1 MIKINRVGA
10 VAPAESEEI
19 MKKEITK
26 IELVKEG
33 IYYTLYINGESLGCG
48 DLEDLVD
55 GLEDYI
61 NSYITGEYK
70 DIR

>member
-1 MIKINRVGA
+1 MA
-10 VAPAESEEI
+10 
-19 MKKEITK
+19 KEIEK